1 MMPMMPTTIGEII
14 SIDIQMLIPSV
25 LVHTTVV

>member
-1 MMPMMPTTIGEII
+1 MMPMIPTTIGEMI
-14 SIDIQMLIPSV
+14 SIDIQMLMPSV